1 MRSRP
6 DEGGTSLLGV
16 KGSALQG
23 ISPSLDMESIASYP
37 AAASDVHTG
46 KPSAMLNKLEA
57 AKCLSGEGKNWFIQ
71 ATDPFHDTAFKAS
84 GYPDTNCASSIV
96 QTVKQSQEFGVPDTE
111 AFDGNWDCNIVLW
124 PNPIPFT
131 GVLLTEN
138 YGSFY
143 QLPSGS
149 GTTPYMVGGVTALC
163 APSGAQTYGSSSAVN
178 VDQLALGLPPQYV
191 VGEHRVVG
199 MGMEV
204 VNTTS
209 QLNVQGQA
217 TVYRQAA
224 PPPTTKRTTTYS
236 NAGATITGTY
246 DTYKMPQPPGT
257 LAQAQLLAGSQTWKA
272 KDGAYCV
279 ATMNSFENP
288 ATVPSPCS
296 IVVATGEEGTFGV
309 SDEVIGNTPI
319 EFSPAEGVNTYVP
332 IRQPL
337 SPYNMAGCYMTGLSP
352 GTTLQVTVKYYIE
365 RFPTPTDQDLVVLA
379 QPSAP
384 FDACALE
391 MYQRSMVHLP
401 VGVPQGEN
409 PLGEWFRDVV
419 KSVTRYT
426 TPIFRGLSSVNPIFG
441 AAAKLS
447 KEINKQV
454 GGGQGK
460 KKKPPPP
467 IKKRVP
473 PPVPPKRLKAK
484 PS

>member
-1 MRSRP
+1 MNC
-6 DEGGTSLLGV
+6 
-16 KGSALQG
+16 SALQRN
-23 ISPSLDMESIASYP
+23 SSDLDMESIASYP
-37 AAASDVHTG
+37 AITSDIHTG
-46 KPSAMLNKLEA
+46 KSSAMLNKLEA
-57 AKCLSGEGKNWFIQ
+57 AKCLTGEGKAWFIE
-71 ATDPFHDTAFKAS
+71 ATDPFHDTAFKAA

-96 QTVKQSQEFGVPDTE
+96 QTVKQSQEFGIPDSDD
-111 AFDGNWDCNIVLW
+111 FDGNWDCNIVLW
-124 PNPIPFT
+124 PDPIQFP
-131 GVLLTEN
+131 GVLLAQS
-138 YGSFY
+138 YGAFY
-143 QLPSGS
+143 SIPTTSGVA
-149 GTTPYMVGGVTALC
+149 PYSVGGVTALC
-163 APSGAQTYGSSSAVN
+163 APSGSETYGSSTGIN
-178 VDQLALGLPPQYV
+178 VDQLSLGLPSNYT
-191 VGEHRVVG
+191 VGEHRIVG
-199 MGMEV
+199 MGIEV

-224 PPPTTKRTTTYS
+224 PPPTTKRTATYANS
-236 NAGATITGTY
+236 IATITGTY
-246 DTYKMPQPPGT
+246 DTYRLPQPPGT

-288 ATVPSPCS
+288 ATVPHPVTV
-296 IVVATGEEGTFGV
+296 IVSTGEESVNEV
-309 SDEVIGNTPI
+309 SDSVIGNQPF
-319 EFSPAEGVNTYVP
+319 EFSPASGVNTY
-332 IRQPL
+332 L
-337 SPYNMAGCYMTGLSP
+337 SPRQVIAPYNLAGVYLTGLSP
-352 GTTLQVTVKYYIE
+352 GTTLQVTVKYFIE
-365 RFPTPTDQDLVVLA
+365 RFPTAFDTDLVVLA

-391 MYQRSMVHLP
+391 MYQRSLVHLP

-454 GGGQGK
+454 GGGSK
-460 KKKPPPP
+460 KKVPPPL
-467 IKKRVP
+467 KKKTP

-484 PS
+484 SS